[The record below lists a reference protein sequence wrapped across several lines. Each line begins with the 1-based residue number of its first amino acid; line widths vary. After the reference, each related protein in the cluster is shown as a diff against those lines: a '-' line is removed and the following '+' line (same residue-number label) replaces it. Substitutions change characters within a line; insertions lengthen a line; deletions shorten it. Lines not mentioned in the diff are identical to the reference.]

1 MSEAGVQVGVARIRS
16 GAPAA
21 RRPAPPM
28 SVNAANVA
36 LDEAAVRSALAEV
49 MDPELPMLSVVD
61 LGIVHRVDVGPADGP
76 IRVEILPTFVGCPA
90 LELIKTSI
98 ATRLAEFGRPV
109 EVSATFEVPWTSDRI
124 SPAGRAAL
132 LAAGIAPP
140 GSDAAAGIGPGGL
153 IDLEPRVPC
162 PHCGSRHTT
171 LENVFGPTQCRT
183 IRYCADCRQ
192 PFEAIKPV

>member
-1 MSEAGVQVGVARIRS
+1 MSEAGTQIGIARARAGAIVGDGRVA
-16 GAPAA
+16 ADTP
-21 RRPAPPM
+21 
-28 SVNAANVA
+28 V
-36 LDEAAVRSALAEV
+36 DEAAVRSALADV

-61 LGIVHRVDVGPADGP
+61 LGIVHRVQVPTGGGP

-90 LELIKTSI
+90 LELIKMSI
-98 ATRLAEFGRPV
+98 AARLGAFGHPV
-109 EVSATFEVPWTSDRI
+109 EVSATFEVPWTSERI

-132 LAAGIAPP
+132 LEAGIAPP
-140 GSDAAAGIGPGGL
+140 GPDSADVRPGGL

-162 PHCGSRHTT
+162 PHCGSRRTV
-171 LENVFGPTQCRT
+171 LENVFGPTQCRM